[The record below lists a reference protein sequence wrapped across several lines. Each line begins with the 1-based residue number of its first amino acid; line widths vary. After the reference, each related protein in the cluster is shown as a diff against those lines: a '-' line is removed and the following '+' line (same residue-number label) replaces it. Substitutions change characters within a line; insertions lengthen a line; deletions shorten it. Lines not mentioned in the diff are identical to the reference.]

1 MFVFNA
7 SRGYKSTNTLLS
19 SLAIASESCFFFF
32 IKKTKPFIYRHGLLK
47 QLLLLSQLGAVPGF
61 WMNQKH
67 HQNAFIF

>member
-7 SRGYKSTNTLLS
+7 SRGYKSINTLLS

-32 IKKTKPFIYRHGLLK
+32 LKKKPFICRHGLLK